1 MEASPQQ
8 NVSAIYHT
16 EALAHKALERLRS
29 SGFTDSQLRVLGPV
43 DHKPK
48 TTDAANLEP
57 DSDGVAKH
65 VIKDALLGA
74 GAGGALGAAGSAV
87 LAATHMAVFMTNPVV
102 GALITGYSTAVG
114 GVLGALKSVNIDEN
128 KFLETAQNAL
138 KHGYWIVVVNNHSQ
152 QEHDQASQLLGVDA
166 ESVDD

>member
-1 MEASPQQ
+1 MEASSHQS
-8 NVSAIYHT
+8 VSAIYHT

-29 SGFTDSQLRVLGPV
+29 NGFTDSQLRVLGPV

-48 TTDAANLEP
+48 TTNAATLEP
-57 DSDGVAKH
+57 DRDGVAKH
-65 VIKDALLGA
+65 VIKDTLLGA
-74 GAGGALGAAGSAV
+74 GAGGALGAAGSAA

-114 GVLGALKSVNIDEN
+114 GVLGAFKSINYDEN

-138 KHGYWIVVVNNHSQ
+138 KRGYWIVVVHSRT
-152 QEHDQASQLLGVDA
+152 QEQHDRANQLLAVDA